1 MSQEEPTPTN
11 YLLTQEQAND
21 LRDQAISLQ
30 VSVPQYEQ
38 QIKKV
43 KLLRNFVEDRK

>member
-11 YLLTQEQAND
+11 YLLAQEQAND

-38 QIKKV
+38 QIEKV
-43 KLLRNFVEDRK
+43 TMLRNFVEDRK

>member
-30 VSVPQYEQ
+30 VSVPQYGQ
-38 QIKKV
+38 QIEKV
-43 KLLRNFVEDRK
+43 KMLRNFVEDRK